1 MLDMLCMIDAPT
13 SCEKSILKFIQ
24 TKLSCEAE
32 YDAMGNLV
40 AHKKGEG
47 KKLMFYTSVDEDAF
61 IVMAKD
67 GRKVNFAHKGDKQL
81 KKGDILSFDG
91 YRAVAEDEK
100 TCKILKDYELN
111 TADVGCFYAPSY
123 EDDGVLLSK
132 EAASKLAIS
141 AMCEATK
148 LDSDFDVYFV
158 FGVKGKM
165 IASGLVAA
173 IEKIKP
179 DELVIFES
187 CEKDTLCFKLMAK
200 GFSGNREMCE
210 KYTEKYG
217 VDISVDSEEA
227 TLGSSAVCEKI
238 AVIGI
243 PVENKDLPLQRCETK
258 YKDEILALIQGELKN
273 A

>member
-24 TKLSCEAE
+24 TRLSCDFE
-32 YDAMGNLV
+32 YDAIGNLV

-61 IVMAKD
+61 VVMTKD
-67 GRKVNFAHKGDKQL
+67 KRKVNFSHKGEKTL
-81 KKGDILSFDG
+81 KKGDVLSFDG
-91 YRAVAEDEK
+91 FRAVAEDEK
-100 TCKILKDYELN
+100 SCKTLKEYELN

-123 EDDGVLLSK
+123 EDEGVLLSK

-141 AMCEATK
+141 AMCEATN
-148 LDSDFDVYFV
+148 LENTCDVYFV
-158 FGVKGKM
+158 FGVKSKM
-165 IASGLVAA
+165 RNTGLVAS

-179 DELVIFES
+179 DELVIFEES
-187 CEKDTLCFKLMAK
+187 EKEKLCFKLLAK

-210 KYTEKYG
+210 KFTEKYG
-217 VDISVDSEEA
+217 VEVSVDSEEI
-227 TLGSSAVCEKI
+227 SAGASANCERI

-243 PVENKDLPLQRCETK
+243 PVENKDLPLQRSELK
-258 YKDEILALIQGELKN
+258 YKDEILGLIEKEII
-273 A
+273 

>member
-24 TKLSCEAE
+24 TRLSCDFE
-32 YDAMGNLV
+32 YDAVGNLV
-40 AHKKGEG
+40 AHKKGTG

-61 IVMAKD
+61 VLMTKD
-67 GRKVNFAHKGDKQL
+67 KRKINFSHKGERQI

-91 YRAVAEDEK
+91 FRAVAEDEK
-100 TCKILKDYELN
+100 SCKALKEYDLN

-123 EDDGVLLSK
+123 EDEGVLLAK
-132 EAASKLAIS
+132 EVASKLAIS

-148 LDSDFDVYFV
+148 LESAHDVYFV
-158 FGVKGKM
+158 FGVKSKM
-165 IASGLVAA
+165 RNTGLVAS

-179 DELVIFES
+179 DELIIFEE
-187 CEKDTLCFKLMAK
+187 CEKDKLCFKLMAK

-210 KYTEKYG
+210 KFTKKYG
-217 VDISVDSEEA
+217 VDISIDSEEI
-227 TLGSSAVCEKI
+227 SAGASAICEKI

-243 PVENKDLPLQRCETK
+243 PVENKDLPLQRSETK
-258 YKDEILALIQGELKN
+258 YKDEIISLMEGELL
-273 A
+273 

>member
-32 YDAMGNLV
+32 YDAVGNLI
-40 AHKKGEG
+40 AHKKGTG

-61 IVMAKD
+61 VVMTKD
-67 GRKVNFAHKGDKQL
+67 KRKVNFTHKGDKQL

-100 TCKILKDYELN
+100 TCKTLKEYEIN

-123 EDDGVLLSK
+123 EDDGILLSK

-148 LDSDFDVYFV
+148 LESDFDVYFV

-165 IASGLVAA
+165 TASGLVAS

-179 DELVIFES
+179 DELIIFEA
-187 CEKDTLCFKLMAK
+187 CEKENLCFKLMAK

-210 KYTEKYG
+210 KFTQKYG
-217 VDISVDSEEA
+217 VDISINSEEA
-227 TLGSSAVCEKI
+227 SSGASAVCEKI

-258 YKDEILALIQGELKN
+258 YKDEILGLIKGELIKE
-273 A
+273 